1 MRKSIADLNAMLVEI
16 VKAPDVGAFVA
27 EAVAMIQPDSPVFK
41 RKPHSQ
47 LVGALQGHP
56 DCRTLKQWSA
66 AGRKV
71 KTGET
76 ARYVY
81 GPLGASGFQ
90 LTMPVFGLDQTESR
104 DGIDPATPWTEPGEY
119 QARLSTYLDT
129 YPPRT
134 RLEIMA
140 ASAAVE
146 AYYHQYP
153 GELPLPLGY
162 SGEGWID
169 NLTMARG
176 RKVKTGVLRPMTLR
190 LAKEIIAH
198 TFKAIGAAMNRP
210 ELGTDIAKDNNQP
223 GGPDG
228 GMVETP
234 SGPSPC
240 YDYVPVDYAGEF

>member
-1 MRKSIADLNAMLVEI
+1 MKQSIKDLNAMVVEA
-16 VKAPDVGAFVA
+16 VKAPDLGAFIA
-27 EAVAMIQPDSPVFK
+27 EAIAMTPTDSPAFK
-41 RKPHSQ
+41 RKPHSR

-71 KTGET
+71 KPGET

-81 GPLGASGFQ
+81 GPMGNNGFQ

-104 DGIDPATPWTEPGEY
+104 DGTEPAQPYTEPGEY
-119 QARLSTYLDT
+119 QARLVSWLDA

-134 RLEIMA
+134 RLEILA

-146 AYYHQYP
+146 AFYHQYP

-176 RKVKTGVLRPMTLR
+176 RKVKSGVLKPLTLR

-198 TFKAIGAAMNRP
+198 TFGVIGAA
-210 ELGTDIAKDNNQP
+210 LGCQSVGMDSAMDENKP
-223 GGPDG
+223 GEPVMLGGPNG
-228 GMVETP
+228 T
-234 SGPSPC
+234 SPC
-240 YDYVPVDYAGEF
+240 YDYVPVDYQADY